1 MKGAVFLAYKVIVIV
16 GPTAVG
22 KTSLSLALAQKFNAE
37 IISGDSMQVYR
48 GLDIGTAKATMEERK
63 LIPHHLI
70 DIREINQHFTVA
82 DFVRDARKQIK
93 KISERNKLP
102 LIVGGTGFYLQ
113 ALLDGYNLGG
123 NDVRGDQ
130 DIRNKFQDFA
140 LENGNE
146 ALWSYLNKIDS
157 AAAAQIPVNNVRRV
171 IRAIEVYEVT
181 GRKFSEQFDQRDEE
195 IDALV
200 IGLNTK
206 RNVLYE
212 RIEQRVDQMIQEGL
226 LDEARWLFQE
236 GGMNL
241 QPGKGI
247 GYKELFP
254 FIEGTDSLANGVAEI
269 KKNSRHYAK
278 RQLTWFR
285 NKMNVRWFD
294 LVSDETEIEKITS
307 AVLLWL
313 KEKG

>member
-1 MKGAVFLAYKVIVIV
+1 MAYKVIVIV

-48 GLDIGTAKATMEERK
+48 GLDIGTAKATVDERK
-63 LIPHHLI
+63 LVPHHLI
-70 DIREINQHFTVA
+70 DIREVNQRFTVA
-82 DFVRDARKQIK
+82 DFVQDAKDQIK
-93 KISERNKLP
+93 EISNRKKLP

-113 ALLDGYNLGG
+113 ALLAGYNLGG
-123 NDVRGDQ
+123 NEVKNSQ
-130 DIRNKFQDFA
+130 DIRIKFQNFA
-140 LENGNE
+140 LKNGKK
-146 ALWSYLNKIDS
+146 ALWSYLNEIDRV
-157 AAAAQIPVNNVRRV
+157 AAAQIPVNNVRRI

-181 GRKFSEQFDQRDEE
+181 GCKFSEQFDQPDRE

-200 IGLNTK
+200 IGLNTE

-212 RIEQRVDQMIQEGL
+212 RIEQRVDQMIHEGL
-226 LDEARWLFQE
+226 VDEVRWLFQK
-236 GGMNL
+236 GGIDF
-241 QPGKGI
+241 QAGKGI

-254 FIEGTDSLANGVAEI
+254 FINGTDSLANGVAEI

-285 NKMNVRWFD
+285 NKMDVTWFN
-294 LVSDETEIEKITS
+294 LFSDETEIEKIENT
-307 AVLLWL
+307 VLLWL